1 MKPLFIFK
9 NIKSFKSKVLKNGI
23 KHQIEQGTGS
33 EVQLAHQFSLFFY
46 ILFFAMIRL
55 ALRVW
60 FMVESVGSV
69 GPTQF
74 FLPMFKSK
82 YSLSVDS
89 NSNYCIILLL
99 NDNVCQIK
107 NNKL

>member
-1 MKPLFIFK
+1 
-9 NIKSFKSKVLKNGI
+9 
-23 KHQIEQGTGS
+23 
-33 EVQLAHQFSLFFY
+33 
-46 ILFFAMIRL
+46 
-55 ALRVW
+55 
-60 FMVESVGSV
+60 MVESVGSV